1 MARRGTEA
9 RRAKAHGAPTW
20 LRRAL
25 LGALCAPVA
34 VVVAELALRVLI
46 PLGAGPAALEADSP
60 QSRQPYRYDPDLFWY
75 WDKLP
80 DPVAEIDKDGFR
92 RKKPVDRAPPPGVTR
107 VALLGDSQAQGA
119 GVAHKQTFAH
129 LTEQALGEGWELL
142 NAGNTGYRSLHVLRL
157 LRLRVGAFAPHGVI
171 IDCMPRDSERETRA
185 LLGQPLDE
193 RGRVRELLWHS
204 RLYLVGQV
212 ILRLSGARSWESM
225 PFPVQLPV
233 VRDRLGPPQPERG
246 NLDLIQAW
254 GDENNVRVIFM
265 TYPRKSS
272 HIHCATGPAELPPGA
287 RVFDPCPA
295 LLQSGLSKDELFIDV
310 NHLQPR
316 GHAIIAEALTAAL
329 PGLMAGAGPGAAP

>member
-1 MARRGTEA
+1 M
-9 RRAKAHGAPTW
+9 
-20 LRRAL
+20 
-25 LGALCAPVA
+25 A

-46 PLGAGPAALEADSP
+46 PIGAGPAALDPTSP

-75 WDKLP
+75 WDTLP
-80 DPVAEIDKDGFR
+80 DPVAEIDADGFR

-107 VALLGDSQAQGA
+107 VALLGDSQMQGA
-119 GVAHKQTFAH
+119 GVAHEQTFAH

-157 LRLRVGAFAPHGVI
+157 LRLRVGAFAPHGVLV
-171 IDCMPRDSERETRA
+171 DCMPRDSERETRA

-193 RGRVRELLWHS
+193 RGRLRELLWQS

-212 ILRLSGARSWESM
+212 ALRLMGAKSWESM

-233 VRDRLGPPQPERG
+233 VRERLGPPQPERG

-295 LLQSGLSKDELFIDV
+295 LLASGLPQDELFIDV

-316 GHAIIAEALTAAL
+316 GHEIIAEALTAAL
-329 PGLMAGAGPGAAP
+329 PGLMAGARPGDGG